1 LTTNFLMLETWTISI
16 HNLDGLQEENRKMN
30 DMIYRISLIAAFA
43 VALMGC
49 GEDNNGTGGTGGTP
63 TNMAMVRAA
72 HLAPGVPSVD
82 DTAVDILING
92 EPSGITLEF
101 GQSSGFAE
109 LPPGD
114 YTFGIAAA
122 GSTES
127 VLDIGPV
134 TLLAGDVLNA
144 VAYRDEM
151 SDAPVPVA
159 AFVIPGVNAAPSGD
173 GTLYVAHGADDAAL
187 DPVDLID
194 VLPAACPLPILD
206 NLAFGAVEGPLELPA
221 GTLNIG
227 FSLDSTPECELNAG
241 PLAAPVT
248 ADVVTI
254 AVAVDTDLS
263 EALELAVYALL
274 PTTEGDIPTLG
285 APETAQVRIAHLAP
299 EVPSMA
305 DTNVDVLVNG
315 NTAITDIEFR
325 EATEFAELPV
335 GDYTFGFAAAGTDT
349 PVFEFS
355 ATLEPDAIL
364 TVVAYRT
371 VTSGGDAPV
380 GVLVFDGSTDG
391 LPMGS
396 GRVIVGH
403 GADDSL
409 LEPVNVLNTGACPPP
424 FLGDFMFGSVSAP
437 VDLDVPDVNIAFSL
451 TTSPECQ
458 IDAGPLAAPITDDV
472 VSILVAV
479 DNDVTDNSLDP
490 AIYAI
495 VGDFSGDNI
504 PALSSP

>member
-1 LTTNFLMLETWTISI
+1 
-16 HNLDGLQEENRKMN
+16 MN
-30 DMIYRISLIAAFA
+30 KATFRLSLIAAL
-43 VALMGC
+43 ALALVGC
-49 GEDNNGTGGTGGTP
+49 GEDNNGTGGSGGTGGTGGTGGGTP

-122 GSTES
+122 GSTDS

-134 TLLAGDVLNA
+134 TLVAGDVLNA
-144 VAYRDEM
+144 IAYRDEM
-151 SDAPVPVA
+151 SDAPVPVS
-159 AFVIPGVNAAPSGD
+159 AFAIPGVNTAPAGD
-173 GTLYVAHGADDAAL
+173 GTLYVAHGADNAAL
-187 DPVDLID
+187 DPVDLIN
-194 VLPAACPLPILD
+194 VVPAACPPPILD
-206 NLAFGAVEGPLELPA
+206 DLAFGAVEGPLELPA
-221 GTLNIG
+221 ATLNIG
-227 FSLDSTPECELNAG
+227 FSLDSTDECALDAG

-254 AVAVDTDLS
+254 AVAVDTDPS

-274 PTTEGDIPTLG
+274 PTTEGEIPTLA

-299 EVPSMA
+299 EVPSLA
-305 DTNVDVLVNG
+305 DTNVDILING
-315 NTAITDIEFR
+315 NTAITDVEFR
-325 EATEFAELPV
+325 EATGFIELPV
-335 GDYTFGFAAAGTDT
+335 GDYMFGIAVAGSDT
-349 PVFEFS
+349 PVLEFP
-355 ATLEPDAIL
+355 ATLEPDVIL

-371 VTSGGDAPV
+371 VASGADAPV

-409 LEPVNVLNTGACPPP
+409 LETVNVLNTGACPPP
-424 FLGDFMFGSVSAP
+424 FLADFMFGTVSTA
-437 VDLDVPDVNIAFSL
+437 VDLDVAGVNIAFNL

-458 IDAGPLAAPITDDV
+458 VDAGPLAAGITDDV

-479 DNDVTDNSLDP
+479 DNEVNDNDLNP

-495 VGDFSGDNI
+495 VGDFSGNDI

>member
-1 LTTNFLMLETWTISI
+1 
-16 HNLDGLQEENRKMN
+16 MN
-30 DMIYRISLIAAFA
+30 KATFRLSLIAAL
-43 VALMGC
+43 ALALVGC
-49 GEDNNGTGGTGGTP
+49 GEDNNGTGGTGGTGGTP

-72 HLAPGVPSVD
+72 HLAPGVPSVE
-82 DTAVDILING
+82 DTAVDIVING

-144 VAYRDEM
+144 IAYRDEA

-159 AFVIPGVNAAPSGD
+159 AFAIPGVNAAPAGD

-194 VLPAACPLPILD
+194 VVPAACPPPILD

-227 FSLDSTPECELNAG
+227 FSLDSTEECQLDAG
-241 PLAAPVT
+241 PLAAPVA

-254 AVAVDTDLS
+254 AVAVDTDPS

-274 PTTEGDIPTLG
+274 PTTEGEIPTLA
-285 APETAQVRIAHLAP
+285 APETAQLRIAHLAP
-299 EVPSMA
+299 EVPSLA
-305 DTNVDVLVNG
+305 DTNVDILVNG

-325 EATEFAELPV
+325 EATDFIEFPV
-335 GDYTFGFAAAGTDT
+335 GDYTFGIAQAGSDT

-371 VTSGGDAPV
+371 VASGAAAPV
-380 GVLVFDGSTDG
+380 GVLVFEGSTDG

-403 GADDSL
+403 GADDSDL
-409 LEPVNVLNTGACPPP
+409 ATVDVIVTDDCPPALIDD
-424 FLGDFMFGSVSAP
+424 FLFGSVRGPLDLPAADYNLGIAA
-437 VDLDVPDVNIAFSL
+437 VDSCTPA
-451 TTSPECQ
+451 
-458 IDAGPLAAPITDDV
+458 AGPLVASVTADV
-472 VSILVAV
+472 VTLLVAV
-479 DNDVTDNSLDP
+479 DNDVADNSLAP
-490 AIYAI
+490 AVYAI
-495 VGDFSGDNI
+495 VDDFSGDNI
-504 PALSSP
+504 PALPSP